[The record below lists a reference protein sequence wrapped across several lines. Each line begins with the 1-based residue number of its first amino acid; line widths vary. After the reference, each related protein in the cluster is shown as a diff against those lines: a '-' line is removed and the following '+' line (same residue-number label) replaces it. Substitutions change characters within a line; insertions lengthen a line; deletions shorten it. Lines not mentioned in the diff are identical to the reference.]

1 MADKSNV
8 VRMRKLLIPASASVH
23 AGPAADP
30 APAAAPA
37 PAPSQPSASE
47 IAAAV
52 DNLNRNFAAFMDANN
67 AAARQA
73 QRSGSA
79 DVVTAEQVE
88 RINAQISENE
98 RTMRD
103 LATRVAAAS
112 IAGAGTSADPALA
125 RHRDTF
131 RAWMRGGATDGDLR
145 GAMPQNVL
153 QTQSDPDG
161 GFLVPET
168 VETTIERVLGVIS
181 AMRGACD
188 VTQISTAVY
197 KKPVNLG
204 GASSGWVTERQ
215 SRSETTTPTLSELSF
230 PTFEVYAMPAA
241 TQTFLDDAS
250 VDGEAWLGSEV
261 AIAFAEKEAA
271 AFISGDGVNAPKGF
285 LSYTAAASYSWG
297 KVGYKVSGVAA
308 ALTDGSNNGADAL
321 INLVH
326 ALKSG
331 YRSEASFLMNDL
343 TTSVVRKFKNSE
355 GNYLWQPSIQV
366 GQPSQLLGYPVLTD
380 DNMPDVGAGNFPIA
394 FAAWRRFY
402 KIIDRIGIR
411 VLRDP
416 YTSKP
421 YVLFYTTKRTGGGI
435 QNFEAGKLLKVGT
448 S

>member
-1 MADKSNV
+1 MPDKSNV

-37 PAPSQPSASE
+37 TPSQPSASE

-52 DNLNRNFAAFMDANN
+52 DQMNRNFAAFMDANN
-67 AAARQA
+67 AAQRQT
-73 QRSGSA
+73 QRTGAA
-79 DVVTAEQVE
+79 DVVTTEQVD
-88 RINAQISENE
+88 RINAQLTENE

-103 LATRVAAAS
+103 LAARVAASTLA
-112 IAGAGTSADPALA
+112 ANPARNPA
-125 RHRDTF
+125 AAEHSRVF
-131 RAWMRGGATDGDLR
+131 RAWMRGGANDHELR
-145 GAMPQNVL
+145 AAMPQAAL
-153 QTQSDPDG
+153 HTQSDPDG

-168 VETTIERVLGVIS
+168 VETVIERVLGVIS

-188 VTQISTAVY
+188 VQQISTSTY
-197 KKPVNLG
+197 RKPVSLG
-204 GASSGWVTERQ
+204 GATSGWVSEPGT
-215 SRSETTTPTLSELSF
+215 RSQTSTPTLSELKIE
-230 PTFEVYAMPAA
+230 TGEIYAQPAA

-250 VDGEAWLGSEV
+250 VDGDAWLGSEV
-261 AIAFAEKEAA
+261 AIAFAEQEGS
-271 AFISGDGVNAPKGF
+271 AFITGDGVNKPKGF
-285 LSYTAAASYSWG
+285 LSYTAASAYAWG
-297 KVGYKVSGVAA
+297 KVGYKASGVAA
-308 ALTDGSNNGADAL
+308 ALTDGSNNGADGL

-326 ALKSG
+326 ALKAG
-331 YRSEASFLMNDL
+331 YRAEASFMMNDL
-343 TTSVVRKFKNSE
+343 TTAVVRKFKNSE

-402 KIIDRIGIR
+402 KIIDRVGIR

-416 YTSKP
+416 YTAKP
-421 YVLFYTTKRTGGGI
+421 YVLFYTTKRVGGGI
-435 QNFEAGKLLKVGT
+435 QNFEAGKLLKVAT